1 MKGLVT
7 TPIQMEN
14 NVNRELNLSLWWPQ
28 LFDRWLLKIN
38 IKIVLLDL
46 EKLGNLDNCLLKD
59 AINAGFLEQ
68 ISLSLESM
76 N

>member
-1 MKGLVT
+1 MT
-7 TPIQMEN
+7 TTIWQ
-14 NVNRELNLSLWWPQ
+14 
-28 LFDRWLLKIN
+28 RWLLKIN

-46 EKLGNLDNCLLKD
+46 EKLGNLDNCLLKG